1 MREHEA
7 DMNQRG
13 SVRRPGVKDVRVV
26 KFYITDAARGG
37 FFARQHKLAFVEVN
51 ADDAAI
57 SPDPLRQ
64 LEAYVSA
71 RAAGVD
77 HSEIRKRLEGIEQR
91 LR

>member
-1 MREHEA
+1 M
-7 DMNQRG
+7 
-13 SVRRPGVKDVRVV
+13 
-26 KFYITDAARGG
+26 KFYIADAARGG

-77 HSEIRKRLEGIEQR
+77 HGGIRKRLEAIKHR